1 MAIKPQSAKAPPP
14 PSLAGGHVL
23 IVDNNAST
31 AKLLRSHLEDRNVAS
46 VEIAAT
52 EDEALDILGTASRPI
67 RLAMMDTLTDG
78 AACVGVLRVLV
89 KHRARVH
96 VTLHGRHAP
105 EEYAVPAN
113 LVGAAGYVHQ
123 GTAAKAVALAE
134 AVVAAGLT
142 VERIINGRI
151 VPATLDMQSALAIYG
166 APPKS
171 PFPIRLKV

>member
-1 MAIKPQSAKAPPP
+1 MAIKPTTRPPAAPP
-14 PSLAGGHVL
+14 LAGGHVL
-23 IVDNNAST
+23 IVDNNRAT
-31 AKLLRSHLEDRNVAS
+31 AQLLRSHLEDRNVAS
-46 VEIAAT
+46 VEIAT
-52 EDEALDILGTASRPI
+52 SEDEALDILGTASRPI

-105 EEYAVPAN
+105 EEYAVPRN
-113 LVGAAGYVHQ
+113 LVGAAGYSHQ
-123 GTAAKAVALAE
+123 GTAAKTVALAE

-142 VERIINGRI
+142 VERIIDMRI
-151 VPATLDMQSALAIYG
+151 VPSTLDMQSALAIYG